1 MYKFVIKPRKKRF
14 LITHSP
20 YLVFGRVL
28 CDPPQAGLHDM
39 VTIQE
44 LLLSPSLG
52 PDLVLGVG
60 SEEVQGRDVKTEL
73 PGLCELSE
81 AGPERDEILSGDV

>member
-1 MYKFVIKPRKKRF
+1 
-14 LITHSP
+14 
-20 YLVFGRVL
+20 
-28 CDPPQAGLHDM
+28 M

-44 LLLSPSLG
+44 LLLCPRLG

-60 SEEVQGRDVKTEL
+60 SEEVQGRDVKPEL

-81 AGPERDEILSGDV
+81 AGPE